1 MTTLAADDIV
11 IPFERTR
18 DDQAWARWLARSA
31 DALMLAPFVFVAFAV
46 LGGLI
51 EIGRAPVEI
60 LEWMEN
66 PVLSTLIEVGAML
79 VLFALWEPLFIS
91 NTGTTPGKFILGIRV
106 RRNDDTKLSFPRAL
120 SRFLRVWFIGMGA
133 SIPLL
138 TLILMLMSRAKLTAD
153 GVTGWD
159 EALDVKVEHRKRH
172 PLIWVLV
179 IVVVIGV
186 NVALR
191 ILNQMAG

>member
-1 MTTLAADDIV
+1 MTTFAADDIV

-31 DALMLAPFVFVAFAV
+31 DALMLAPFVFVVFAV

-60 LEWMEN
+60 LDWMEN

-106 RRNDDTKLSFPRAL
+106 RRNDDSKLSFPRAL

-172 PLIWVLV
+172 PIIWVLV

-186 NVALR
+186 NLALR